1 LFPWSAL
8 SKIERPPSDYLED
21 DSHHPRFVETIVGKG
36 YRFIEPLISADASLN
51 PAPQLQLVERRIPDD
66 PNKEDSEIRLRGF
79 LVETADGLPILTCDV
94 IVSNIALG
102 RLPLLQLEL
111 PADVSLPLKPEDRL
125 LLKLHGMNATL
136 TSKAAK
142 ALHAFSISV
151 LHRGLRTREADFR
164 P

>member
-1 LFPWSAL
+1 VFPG
-8 SKIERPPSDYLED
+8 
-21 DSHHPRFVETIVGKG
+21 ETIVGKG
-36 YRFIEPLISADASLN
+36 YRFIEPLISADASFN
-51 PAPQLQLVERRIPDD
+51 PAPQLQLVERRVPDD